1 MVSARWVKSQ
11 HAPGKMSV
19 ITPSVSGPWA
29 GLTSEHIDFTTLQ
42 QLTPGWCRTCI
53 TPGEYW
59 GDAKLM
65 TSPFRSSWHTTWQT
79 LSSIKTG
86 VVLIISVVIFSAAGT
101 IILQR
106 PMTDPDDMT
115 RAYSPA
121 MLRFLDV
128 TGLTDIFHTR
138 WFIALMILV
147 SLSIVAASV
156 QRFPNAWRYF
166 ARPYKSPDESFR
178 KVLPTQAQIPLAN
191 NDNDEEQGL
200 SAAER
205 AFRHMGLKAERIVRT
220 DSFSLFSERNRISE
234 MAVYIVHASL
244 LLIFLGFIVDS
255 VYGWRAF
262 LVLSPGTASNQVET
276 KDGSKRT
283 IPFSIRCDGT
293 GEETYADGS
302 PKRWWSKL
310 AVVDGGR
317 EVSRKEIVVN
327 DPLVYHGLRFYQ
339 ATYGRTGKLDQLI
352 LNATPANGKATPQEI
367 SLAMSQTVALDVDT
381 SVQLAEFIPDFVV
394 QDGRV
399 YARSNDVTNPAVH
412 LIVTSKKA
420 KGSVSV
426 NVWLPQMPGI
436 DENASS
442 PYTFDPKD
450 LKTGLYTGL
459 QVSHEPGQWAVWA
472 GVVLMGIGLTFVFY
486 VVHMRFWV
494 VPVVDARGRT
504 ALWIGGTANRNR
516 DAFELKFKNVVE
528 QIQKELKRELAA
540 SVEAPATISGTTIS
554 GTTISRTT
562 ISGTTIAG
570 SVSPATE
577 EVYGTRKS

>member
-1 MVSARWVKSQ
+1 MAPSHRSA
-11 HAPGKMSV
+11 
-19 ITPSVSGPWA
+19 
-29 GLTSEHIDFTTLQ
+29 
-42 QLTPGWCRTCI
+42 
-53 TPGEYW
+53 
-59 GDAKLM
+59 
-65 TSPFRSSWHTTWQT
+65 FRGMPRKIWQT

-86 VVLIISVVIFSAAGT
+86 VVLIILVVIFSAAGT
-101 IILQR
+101 VILQR
-106 PMTDPDDMT
+106 PMTDADDMQ

-138 WFIALMILV
+138 WFVAMLILV
-147 SLSIVAASV
+147 SLSIIAASV

-178 KVLPTQAQIPLAN
+178 KVLPTQAQIPVT
-191 NDNDEEQGL
+191 DEEHGL

-205 AFRHMGLKAERIVRT
+205 AFKHLGLKTERIVRT
-220 DSFSLFSERNRISE
+220 NSFSLFSERSRISE

-255 VYGWRAF
+255 LYGWRGF
-262 LVLSPGTASNQVET
+262 LMLSPGTASNQIEL
-276 KDGSKRT
+276 KNGSSRT

-310 AVVDGGR
+310 AVIDGGR
-317 EVSRKEIVVN
+317 EVSSKEIVVN
-327 DPLVYHGLRFYQ
+327 DPLVYQGLRFYQ
-339 ATYGRTGKLDQLI
+339 ASYGRTGKLDKLI
-352 LNATPANGKATPQEI
+352 VNATPANGTKGNPQEL
-367 SLAMSQTVALDVDT
+367 SLGMNQTVELDADT

-394 QDGRV
+394 QDGHV
-399 YARSNDVTNPAVH
+399 YARSKDITNPAVH
-412 LIVTSKKA
+412 LMVTSKKSNA
-420 KGSVSV
+420 SV
-426 NVWLPQMPGI
+426 NVWLPEMPGI

-450 LKTGLYTGL
+450 LKTGIYTGL
-459 QVSHEPGQWAVWA
+459 QVSHEPGQFAVWA
-472 GVVLMGIGLTFVFY
+472 GVILMAVGLTFVFY

-494 VPVVDARGRT
+494 VPVVDATGKT

-516 DAFELKFKNVVE
+516 DAFELRFKNLVE
-528 QIQKELKRELAA
+528 QIKKELNPGLEDSAQAEAEPA
-540 SVEAPATISGTTIS
+540 SS
-554 GTTISRTT
+554 T

-570 SVSPATE
+570 
-577 EVYGTRKS
+577 R